1 MKKLNTLFLLLL
13 VAGMHSL
20 FAQDVQEAE
29 APAAVEMA
37 SPEVPENLEEMEA
50 TSEAGDQTEGIIT
63 VKVTPSVSGKG
74 RIYFSGDETRKGHNL
89 YTDGDAKGRV
99 KFAADYDGIGGAV
112 IELEGELNSAEL
124 QEDDAPQAVGSKAAN
139 IGFGKNA
146 YAYAHVL
153 QAFGVD
159 AKIFDVYLKSGRFN
173 VGFDNAQDAGQDEWK
188 ANVGSLGRDDKINM
202 QLDLKIMDMLTVRYG
217 TSFAMIDSGKP
228 GYDMG
233 WGLLFDKSFGDHN
246 LKFSAGYVVDFTDNT
261 KYNFGDKTQKT
272 ATPSE
277 YLDSVEDFTGIASFT
292 DFGTKYTDFADKKD
306 RVGDKRL
313 KDGKNDWDNLGISVA
328 YTGTFGTIKIMP
340 FANLSLKGL
349 LAHPATAYVNP
360 LIGWSAGLKFQLRD
374 DADKYDLV
382 GLGLDLGGEMRENNN
397 YYEKLDQKGEVKNQK
412 YTANKAFSGFGLA
425 VWTHALRSMMGD
437 NYLSF
442 WATARFDLNQPDD
455 FSKTEN
461 NVTTKY
467 EISRE
472 GYLGSWG
479 LGLTQRFVNQE
490 NAAVALSAAFGM
502 ENIAPFYIKDRGY
515 VGSETSEKVK
525 HAAFK
530 TYLDI
535 SLNASFTSVFKQSV
549 K

>member
-1 MKKLNTLFLLLL
+1 MKKLNIVFLLLL

-20 FAQDVQEAE
+20 FAQEVQEVQEAEVAAE
-29 APAAVEMA
+29 APAAAELA
-37 SPEVPENLEEMEA
+37 SPESPDELEG
-50 TSEAGDQTEGIIT
+50 TSEAVDQAEGIIT
-63 VKVTPSVSGKG
+63 VKATPSVSGKG
-74 RIYFSGDETRKGHNL
+74 RVYFSGDKTLKGHNL

-99 KFAADYDGIGGAV
+99 KFEADYDGIGGAV
-112 IELEGELNSAEL
+112 IELEGKFNRAEAISSGG
-124 QEDDAPQAVGSKAAN
+124 DGIPYIV
-139 IGFGKNA
+139 GFGDNA

-159 AKIFDVYLKSGRFN
+159 AKIFDVYLKSGRFK
-173 VGFDNAQDAGQDEWK
+173 VGFDNAEDAGQDDWK
-188 ANVGSLGRDDKINM
+188 ANVDGLDRDDKTNM

-217 TSFAMIDSGKP
+217 TSFAMIDSGDSD
-228 GYDMG
+228 YDMG

-246 LKFSAGYVVDFTDNT
+246 IKASVGYVVDFTDNT
-261 KYNFGDKTQKT
+261 DYNFGDESKLLKK
-272 ATPSE
+272 E
-277 YLDSVEDFTGIASFT
+277 
-292 DFGTKYTDFADKKD
+292 AD
-306 RVGDKRL
+306 
-313 KDGKNDWDNLGISVA
+313 DWDNLGISVA
-328 YTGTFGTIKIMP
+328 YTGTFGAIKIMP

-349 LAHPATAYVNP
+349 LAHPALSYVNP

-382 GLGLDLGGEMRENNN
+382 GVGLDLDGEMRDNNN
-397 YYEKLDQKGEVKNQK
+397 YYEKLDKKGEVKQK
-412 YTANKAFSGFGLA
+412 YTANKAFSGFGLK

-437 NYLSF
+437 NYLSL
-442 WATARFDLNQPDD
+442 WAKARFDLNQPDKMVVYD
-455 FSKTEN
+455 QNDPNTPLWE
-461 NVTTKY
+461 V

-490 NAAVALSAAFGM
+490 NASVALSAEFGM
-502 ENIAPFYIKDRGY
+502 ENIAPFKVNNDIGY
-515 VGSETSEKVK
+515 VGSETSIESKN
-525 HAAFK
+525 AAFK

>member
-1 MKKLNTLFLLLL
+1 MKKLNIVFLLLL

-20 FAQDVQEAE
+20 FAQEVQEVQEAEVAAE
-29 APAAVEMA
+29 APAAAELA
-37 SPEVPENLEEMEA
+37 SPESPDELEG
-50 TSEAGDQTEGIIT
+50 TSEAVDQAEGIIT
-63 VKVTPSVSGKG
+63 VKATPSVSGKG
-74 RIYFSGDETRKGHNL
+74 RVYFSGDETLKGHNL

-99 KFAADYDGIGGAV
+99 KFEADYDGIGGAV
-112 IELEGELNSAEL
+112 VELEGELNSAEL
-124 QEDDAPQAVGSKAAN
+124 QEDDAPQAAGSNAAN
-139 IGFGKNA
+139 VGFGENA

-159 AKIFDVYLKSGRFN
+159 AKIFDVYLKSGRFE
-173 VGFDNAQDAGQDEWK
+173 VGFDNAEDAGQDKWK
-188 ANVGSLGRDDKINM
+188 ANVDGLGRDDKINM

-217 TSFAMIDSGKP
+217 TSFAMIDSGDSD
-228 GYDMG
+228 YDMG

-246 LKFSAGYVVDFTDNT
+246 IKASVGYVVDFTDNT
-261 KYNFGDKTQKT
+261 DYNFGDKTPET
-272 ATPSE
+272 GTPSSF
-277 YLDSVEDFTGIASFT
+277 LASLEDFTSITGPGT
-292 DFGTKYTDFADKKD
+292 LQPLYEDFLDNRS
-306 RVGDKRL
+306 RVGDKRTND
-313 KDGKNDWDNLGISVA
+313 KADDWDNLGISVA
-328 YTGTFGTIKIMP
+328 YTGTFGAIKIMP

-349 LAHPATAYVNP
+349 LAHPAYSYVNP

-382 GLGLDLGGEMRENNN
+382 GVGLDLGGEMRENNN
-397 YYEKLDQKGEVKNQK
+397 HYTKLDQKGEEEVD

-437 NYLSF
+437 NYLSL
-442 WATARFDLNQPDD
+442 WAKARFDLNQPDD
-455 FSKTEN
+455 FVKDSTE
-461 NVTTKY
+461 Y

-490 NAAVALSAAFGM
+490 NASVALSAEFGM
-502 ENIAPFYIKDRGY
+502 ENIAPFKVNNDIGY
-515 VGSETSEKVK
+515 VGSETSIESKN
-525 HAAFK
+525 AAFK